1 MASPFPGMDPFL
13 EDSSHWPCFH
23 GSLMT
28 TLYQLLLPP
37 LVDRYRAR
45 IGIRNYTSEMVL
57 FTSVRREEHQEEFI
71 EIWSRSSGRLV
82 TLIDVVSIGNKT
94 TTAGRT
100 AYLQTRSK
108 AADSGAAMV
117 EIDLITQGTPTL
129 DYDRSDLPDSDYT
142 VTVTRS
148 GNPNRFEIYANHIV
162 KRLPK
167 FKLPLAADDRDTVL
181 DLQYAFTRA
190 YDQSQVGATINYTGP
205 LPADVRLSDA
215 SREWIRSWLNPALG

>member
-13 EDSSHWPCFH
+13 EESSRWPCFH

-45 IGIRNYTSEMVL
+45 IGIRNYTSEMTL
-57 FTSVRREEHQEEFI
+57 FTSVQREDHQEEFI
-71 EIWSRSSGRLV
+71 EIWSRSTGRLV
-82 TLIDVVSIGNKT
+82 TLIDVVSICNKT
-94 TTAGRT
+94 TTAGRD
-100 AYLQTRSK
+100 AYLQTRAK

-129 DYDRSDLPDSDYT
+129 DYDRNDLPESDYT
-142 VTVTRS
+142 VTVTRG
-148 GNPNRFEIYANHIV
+148 GNPNRYEIYANHLV

-167 FKLPLAADDRDTVL
+167 FKLPLAADDRDSVL
-181 DLQYAFTRA
+181 DLQHAFTRA
-190 YDQSQVGATINYTGP
+190 YDQSQLNDVIDYSAA
-205 LPADVRLSDA
+205 LPVDVKLADPT
-215 SREWIRSWLNPALG
+215 REWITSWLSNPEE

>member
-13 EDSSHWPCFH
+13 EESSRWPCFH

-45 IGIRNYTSEMVL
+45 IGIRNYTSTTTL
-57 FTSVRREEHQEEFI
+57 FTSVRRDDHQEEYI

-82 TLIDVVSIGNKT
+82 TLIDVVSLCNKT
-94 TTAGRT
+94 TTAGRD

-108 AADSGAAMV
+108 AADLGAAMV
-117 EIDLITQGTPTL
+117 EIDLITQGRPTL
-129 DYDRSDLPDSDYT
+129 DFDRNDLPVSEYT
-142 VTVTRS
+142 VTVTRA
-148 GNPNRFEIYANHIV
+148 GNPNRFEIYANHLV

-181 DLQYAFTRA
+181 DLQHAFTRA
-190 YDQSQVGATINYTGP
+190 YDQSQIHATIDYSGP
-205 LPADVRLSDA
+205 LPVDVMLADPT
-215 SREWIRSWLNPALG
+215 REWVRAWLSSPQD